1 MELLLVP
8 AVLAIGGYWFTQRRE
23 SRSREVERDRLRE
36 QALHNYLDRMAE
48 LMLEKGLQTSG
59 PEDVVRD
66 VARARTSM
74 VLRRLDGDR
83 KGVLLRFLQ
92 ESKLIVKDKAAVS
105 LHEVD
110 LRRAD
115 LRRADLRSS
124 DLRWTDLRGA
134 SLVKA
139 NLFKASLLKADLRGA
154 DLRGADL
161 TEADLT
167 EADLAGTNLRGANL
181 RESYGLALYQL
192 RSSMGDANTKLP
204 RGLVRP
210 GSWSEPAAT

>member
-1 MELLLVP
+1 MKLPEAAKTTRRAWGAKVPIRAWMAKVPRWGWAASVVILLLVLIGLGYSDSASGWTGFREGFRYRSESSEYKRVKTLWDWMELLRVP

-23 SRSREVERDRLRE
+23 SLSREVERDRLRE
-36 QALHNYLDRMAE
+36 QALHHYLDRMAE

-66 VARARTSM
+66 AARARTSM
-74 VLRRLDGDR
+74 VLRRLDGAR

-92 ESKLIVKDKAAVS
+92 ESKLIVKEKAAVS

-124 DLRWTDLRGA
+124 DLR
-134 SLVKA
+134 
-139 NLFKASLLKADLRGA
+139 
-154 DLRGADL
+154 
-161 TEADLT
+161 
-167 EADLAGTNLRGANL
+167 
-181 RESYGLALYQL
+181 
-192 RSSMGDANTKLP
+192 
-204 RGLVRP
+204 
-210 GSWSEPAAT
+210 

>member
-1 MELLLVP
+1 
-8 AVLAIGGYWFTQRRE
+8 
-23 SRSREVERDRLRE
+23 LRE
-36 QALHNYLDRMAE
+36 QALHNYLDHMAE
-48 LMLEKGLQTSG
+48 LMLEKGLQASG

-105 LHEVD
+105 LHEV
-110 LRRAD
+110 D

-192 RSSMGDANTKLP
+192 RSSMGDA
-204 RGLVRP
+204 
-210 GSWSEPAAT
+210 